1 MSWRCHRRRVSR
13 LPEQDEPDDAWRD
26 GPGDPWGEGWRG
38 VAGDVTDVPD
48 TSDDLHDDVRPPM
61 PPASPPQDRLA
72 SVSGL
77 MASVSTAYTAAHGHP
92 LAHDGLVARQVRR
105 RRWSVAIRA
114 AVVASL
120 ALALVTG
127 VVVVRDLART
137 SGAPVPLAEV
147 DPTAGA
153 GAEGSADVPAS
164 TETPSTETA
173 ATETASTDESAAA
186 ESLSATAPASSASV
200 AVHVVGQVT
209 SPGVVEVAAGARVI
223 DAITAAGG
231 LTEAADSGAV
241 NLARPVVD
249 GEQIYVPVPGET
261 IPAQAQ
267 AQAQAPVAAPSTGTT
282 PGAASKPAASNGIAI
297 NLNTADAVA
306 LDALPGIGPAI
317 AGRIID
323 WREAHGAF
331 AAVDD
336 LLEVSGIGPAVLAK
350 IRDQVTV

>member
-1 MSWRCHRRRVSR
+1 MSR

-26 GPGDPWGEGWRG
+26 GPRDPWDTPEGPRDEEPD
-38 VAGDVTDVPD
+38 AGR
-48 TSDDLHDDVRPPM
+48 DDNLPPKRPTG
-61 PPASPPQDRLA
+61 SPPDRLA

-92 LAHDGLVARQVRR
+92 LAHDGLVTRQATR
-105 RRWSVAIRA
+105 RRWSVGIRA

-120 ALALVTG
+120 ALAVVTG

-147 DPTAGA
+147 DPTAGQ
-153 GAEGSADVPAS
+153 GSSDRGSADAQEDTAPRGTGDGAAGDS
-164 TETPSTETA
+164 TGGGDLAGAMPDDNSTGA
-173 ATETASTDESAAA
+173 ATGPVGA
-186 ESLSATAPASSASV
+186 V

-209 SPGVVEVAAGARVI
+209 SPGVVEVAAGSRVI

-261 IPAQAQ
+261 PPAQV
-267 AQAQAPVAAPSTGTT
+267 PVAELPSGSASTAPGTGTS
-282 PGAASKPAASNGIAI
+282 GATPAAGAAI
-297 NLNTADAVA
+297 NLNTADVAA
-306 LDALPGIGPAI
+306 LDTLPGVGPAI
-317 AGRIID
+317 AGRIVD
-323 WREAHGAF
+323 WREAHGGF
-331 AAVDD
+331 ATVDD

-350 IRDQVTV
+350 IRDLVTV